1 MAGAFRPMSFCSS
14 TSHHG
19 LNTAWDGD
27 LFNNRRNS
35 SISLEDIAP
44 LSFNKDVTQAILH
57 ATNDVNAMPE
67 LPDVET
73 FKRYVD
79 RTSLHRRI
87 SGVDVLSA
95 YVLKG
100 VSMDELARRL
110 KGCRFES
117 SRRHGKHL
125 FVRTDGDLW
134 LRLHFGMTGSL
145 RYFKHEQRTPR
156 HTRVL
161 FVFANGH
168 RLAVEDQRKF
178 GEVGLL
184 KDVDEFLKKRALGR
198 DALDISLPQF
208 KEIFGKHRGAVKTIL
223 LNQKLIAGIGNIYA
237 DEILFRARIH
247 PATQVSALKEKT
259 VAKLFRAARD
269 ILKKAIDAKADMDRM
284 PKSWLLPRRGKGR
297 KCPRCGRELKSTT
310 IGGRTAW
317 FCAQCQKRA
326 H

>member
-1 MAGAFRPMSFCSS
+1 
-14 TSHHG
+14 
-19 LNTAWDGD
+19 
-27 LFNNRRNS
+27 
-35 SISLEDIAP
+35 
-44 LSFNKDVTQAILH
+44 
-57 ATNDVNAMPE
+57 MPE

-73 FKRYVD
+73 FKRYFD
-79 RTSLHRRI
+79 ASSLHQRI
-87 SGVDVLSA
+87 GHVDVCDPYILKDISA
-95 YVLKG
+95 C
-100 VSMDELARRL
+100 ELELRL
-110 KGCRFES
+110 KGRQFKS

-125 FVRTDGDLW
+125 FVRADDDLW

-145 RYFKHEQRTPR
+145 HYFKAEEQAPR

-161 FVFANGH
+161 FVFANTH
-168 RLAVEDQRKF
+168 SLAFEDQRKF
-178 GEVGLL
+178 GEIGLIE
-184 KDVDEFLKKRALGR
+184 DVNEFLKKRALGP
-198 DALDISLPQF
+198 DALDVSLGQF
-208 KEIFGKHRGAVKTIL
+208 REIFAKHRGAVKTIL

-284 PKSWLLPRRGKGR
+284 PKSWLLPHRGKGG
-297 KCPRCGRELKSTT
+297 KCPRCRHELKSAT